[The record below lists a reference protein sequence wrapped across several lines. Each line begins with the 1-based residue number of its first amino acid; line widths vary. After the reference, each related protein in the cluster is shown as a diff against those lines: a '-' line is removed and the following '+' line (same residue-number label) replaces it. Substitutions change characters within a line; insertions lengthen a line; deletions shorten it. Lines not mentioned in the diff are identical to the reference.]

1 MNDGAKNLNT
11 FKILF
16 IIKGVLAILFVFLFL
31 FYVTMGRIMGGIT
44 RQDPNFGRVGI
55 DPSEIFVT
63 IGVIGM
69 IFFATMAILAF
80 IAAKKLNDRE
90 GHTLIIVAAVVNIFS
105 GVLGLVLCIFTIIE
119 LMKPEVKAV
128 FDGTDTS
135 VNNYND
141 GSKLNYSSSTEEI
154 I

>member
-16 IIKGVLAILFVFLFL
+16 IIKGVLALLFVFLFL
-31 FYVTMGRIMGGIT
+31 FYATFGRMMGSIA
-44 RQDPNFGRVGI
+44 RQDPQFRRVGV

-63 IGVIGM
+63 IGIIGM
-69 IFFATMAILAF
+69 VFFAIMAVLAF
-80 IAAKKLNDRE
+80 IAAKKFNDRE
-90 GHTLIIVAAVVNIFS
+90 GHTFIIVAAVVNIFS

-135 VNNYND
+135 GGDSN
-141 GSKLNYSSSTEEI
+141 KLNYSSSTEEI